1 MVDLQTFRS
10 VITGNY
16 VCRLGAALGV
26 LACSV
31 LLAPMAGADAGV
43 ASIFVRVL
51 HETAP
56 IRGAIIEVESTRV
69 VTNVRGEAELPLEAG
84 SHTIRIERPG
94 FVAVSLPVEVKAAG
108 NPPITIQLQDESLES
123 QVVVVTATRSG
134 TVIGDQPVRV
144 EAVPEEEIEENL
156 TIQPGN
162 LSTLLNELAG
172 VRMESTAPGLG
183 AASLQVRGL
192 PGRLTQVLSDGLP
205 LLGAEPAGFGLL
217 QMPPLDLKRVEVIK
231 GVASAL
237 YGGSALGGVLNLVS
251 RTPGGEPELLLN
263 RTSLDG
269 TDAVGFSA
277 GSLAPG
283 WGYTLTGGVNLQE
296 REDLDHDAWAD
307 LPRYRRFTFRPR
319 LFFDDGSGR
328 TAFVTAGVVD
338 EDRAGGSLPG
348 ETLADGTVFVE
359 DLHTTRLDAGAAGQI
374 PLAGNRWLGGRF
386 SATVSDHDRSFGLQ
400 RVEDT
405 QTMLFGETTLSGRAR
420 GHSWVAGVA
429 IAENRLDVHDL
440 PGIGHSYTVPAVF
453 AQDEFALADRVILSA
468 SGRIDAHSD
477 YGTFF
482 SPRLSAV
489 FLPTDRWTLRA
500 SIGTGFAAPTPFV
513 DEIETTGLGVLEPL
527 SGLVAERAA
536 SASLDLQWAVNA
548 WELDLSAFGSEI
560 RHALDVRPAAAV
572 GKLEIVNADGPRRA
586 LGGEALLSY
595 VKGSLHLIG
604 SYTYLDVT
612 EAASAGE
619 RQAADRIPRDT
630 AELAALIEDEERGRI
645 GVELSYTGRQA
656 LQDNPYRESSP
667 SYVEVNALAEI
678 RFGETA
684 IFLNAI
690 NLTDVRQADFDPLLR
705 PTPGPGGERIT
716 ELWAPIAGRV
726 FNLGVRL
733 EF

>member
-1 MVDLQTFRS
+1 M
-10 VITGNY
+10 ITGTT
-16 VCRLGAALGV
+16 VCRLGAASCA
-26 LACSV
+26 LACW
-31 LLAPMAGADAGV
+31 LAFAPTAGAEAGNGGV
-43 ASIFVRVL
+43 IVRVL

-56 IRGAIIEVESTRV
+56 IRGAIVEADSIRV
-69 VTNVRGEAELPLEAG
+69 VTNVKGEAELPLEAG

-94 FVAVSLPVEVKAAG
+94 FVDVSLPVEVQAAG
-108 NPPITIQLQDESLES
+108 SPPITVQLQDESLES
-123 QVVVVTATRSG
+123 RVVVVTATRSG

-183 AASLQVRGL
+183 AASLQVRGM

-217 QMPPLDLKRVEVIK
+217 QTPPLDLKRVEVIK

-237 YGGSALGGVLNLVS
+237 YGGAALGGVLNLVS
-251 RTPGGEPELLLN
+251 RSPGGEPELLLN

-269 TDAVGFSA
+269 TDAVGFST
-277 GSLAPG
+277 GSLVPG

-307 LPRYRRFTFRPR
+307 LPRYRRFVFRPR

-348 ETLADGTVFVE
+348 ETLADGTIFVE
-359 DLHTTRLDAGAAGQI
+359 DFHTTRLDAGADGRI
-374 PLAGNRWLGGRF
+374 PLAANRWLGGRV
-386 SATVSDHDRSFGLQ
+386 SATVSDHDRRFGPQ

-405 QTMLFGETTLSGRAR
+405 QTLLFGETTLSGRAR

-429 IAENRLDVHDL
+429 IAGDRLEVRDL
-440 PGIGHSYTVPAVF
+440 PGIGHGYTVPAVF
-453 AQDEFALADRVILSA
+453 AQDEFVLADRVILSA

-477 YGTFF
+477 FGTFF
-482 SPRLSAV
+482 SPRVSAV

-536 SASLDLQWAVNA
+536 SASLDLQWAANG

-560 RHALDVRPAAAV
+560 RHALDVRPAAAA
-572 GKLEIVNADGPRRA
+572 GKFEIVNAGGPRRT

-595 VKGSLHLIG
+595 VTGPLHVIG
-604 SYTYLDVT
+604 SYTHLDVT
-612 EAASAGE
+612 EAASADG
-619 RQAADRIPRDT
+619 RQAADRVPRDT
-630 AELAALIEDEERGRI
+630 AELAALVEDEERGRI

-656 LQDNPYRESSP
+656 LQDNPYRGSSP
-667 SYVEVNALAEI
+667 PYVEVNALAELKI
-678 RFGETA
+678 GETA

-690 NLTDVRQADFDPLLR
+690 NLTGVRQADYDPLLR
-705 PTPGPGGERIT
+705 PVPGPGGERIT